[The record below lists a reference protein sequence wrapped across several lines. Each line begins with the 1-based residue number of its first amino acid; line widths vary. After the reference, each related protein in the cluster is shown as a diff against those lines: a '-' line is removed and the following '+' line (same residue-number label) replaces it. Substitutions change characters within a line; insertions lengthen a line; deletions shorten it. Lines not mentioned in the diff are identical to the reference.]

1 MSTDPIPE
9 PEGQPQRKA
18 KPLTQ
23 RHINRMAIVQFL
35 YMADM
40 NPPDELSDT
49 VRNFFQDQEKP
60 REYYEYSEEVI
71 HDIQDKL
78 TEIDQQIQEYSQN
91 WKLSRIAKTD
101 LAILRLGMYE
111 IFHRD
116 DIPPVVVIDEAIEL
130 SREFS
135 TDQSNSFINGILDR
149 ALRAHNEQES

>member
-1 MSTDPIPE
+1 MSTEEILGPDA
-9 PEGQPQRKA
+9 QPSRKS

-35 YMADM
+35 YMSDM
-40 NPPDELSDT
+40 NPPDELADT
-49 VRNFFQDQEKP
+49 VRNFFEEQDKP
-60 REYYEYSEEVI
+60 REFYEYSEEVI
-71 HDIQDKL
+71 HDIQNKL
-78 TEIDQQIQEYSQN
+78 VEIDQQIQGYSQN

-135 TDQSNSFINGILDR
+135 TDQSNTFINGILDR
-149 ALRAHNEQES
+149 ALRAKKQQES